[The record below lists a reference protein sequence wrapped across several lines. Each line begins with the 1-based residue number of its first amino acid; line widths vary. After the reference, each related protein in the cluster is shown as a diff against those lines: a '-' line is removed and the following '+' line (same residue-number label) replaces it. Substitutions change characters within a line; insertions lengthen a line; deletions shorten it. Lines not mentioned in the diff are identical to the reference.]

1 MNTKLISIG
10 NSKGIRIPKAILEQ
24 AGLEDDIVMTVEDGG
39 VVIRPAANSRASWG
53 KAFKEMAEHE
63 HEILLDEDTTPW
75 RVDGDDEEWQW

>member
-1 MNTKLISIG
+1 
-10 NSKGIRIPKAILEQ
+10 
-24 AGLEDDIVMTVEDGG
+24 MTVEDGG

-63 HEILLDEDTTPW
+63 HDILLDEDTTPW